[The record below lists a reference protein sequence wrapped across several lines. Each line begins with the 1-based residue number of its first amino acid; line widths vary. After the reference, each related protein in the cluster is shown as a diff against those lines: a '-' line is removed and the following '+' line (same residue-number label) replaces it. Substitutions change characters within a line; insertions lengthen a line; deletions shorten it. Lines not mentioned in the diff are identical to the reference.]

1 MRGKKLRS
9 PARKDSVMGRIS
21 ESIGQ
26 DEMVDTLAGTQDP
39 RAGRLLEMLF
49 DPAYRQHSFPKLCEK
64 VHLSVTDVVDLFRR
78 FKLDQGIVAMAKA
91 APRIMS
97 DTAIDAESTLSP
109 CMNCSGTGLLIVE
122 SSEGDIERPCPSCLG
137 RGSFRAP
144 GHDKARDLFFRTMG
158 LTGKKGPLLAQQ
170 INISSPEIPTIED
183 FVNETEKAM
192 KDEKRRR

>member
-9 PARKDSVMGRIS
+9 PARKDSVMNRIS
-21 ESIGQ
+21 ESIGRE
-26 DEMVDTLAGTQDP
+26 EMAESLACTQDP

-49 DPAYRQHSFPKLCEK
+49 DPAYRQHSFPKLCER

-122 SSEGDIERPCPSCLG
+122 GPGEDPGGGPGDLWPEVHLRSRRG
-137 RGSFRAP
+137 RV
-144 GHDKARDLFFRTMG
+144 LRT
-158 LTGKKGPLLAQQ
+158 
-170 INISSPEIPTIED
+170 ED
-183 FVNETEKAM
+183 
-192 KDEKRRR
+192 

>member
-1 MRGKKLRS
+1 MSMKKRRS

-21 ESIGQ
+21 ESIGR
-26 DEMVDTLAGTQDP
+26 EEIAASLACTQDP

-91 APRIMS
+91 APTIMA

-122 SSEGDIERPCPSCLG
+122 GSDGDIERPCPSCLG

-144 GHDKARDLFFRTMG
+144 GHDKSRELFYKTMG
-158 LTGKKGPLLAQQ
+158 LTKRGPMVAQQ
-170 INISSPEIPTIED
+170 INLQSTAPPTVED
-183 FVNETEKAM
+183 FVMETEKAM
-192 KDEKRRR
+192 ETEKRRG